1 MSSDKSESEA
11 QRDPTE
17 DPQAC
22 SMCGVHI
29 GLLGDDYC
37 DPCAR
42 EIGAKPPME
51 RCMHCGRDA
60 PQEQMKAVDI
70 SHGDEY
76 YPVIRYICRSCSGGE
91 SDVE

>member
-1 MSSDKSESEA
+1 
-11 QRDPTE
+11 
-17 DPQAC
+17 
-22 SMCGVHI
+22 MCGVHI
-29 GLLGDDYC
+29 GLVGDDYC

-51 RCMHCGRDA
+51 RCMHCDRDA